1 MKERDTATIGLTRG
15 EAQEVINALSN
26 YEVTVSGR
34 EEEQVLNVREL
45 LKREF
50 DFEES
55 DFEGRGRGSG
65 SATGLVDAV
74 TDIFDADDEHEVQ
87 LSRFEAAEI
96 VTALDD
102 FEEESGSAGSIR
114 DVRSRIE
121 ETFDLPGGAV

>member
-1 MKERDTATIGLTRG
+1 MKENDTATIELTRG
-15 EAQEVINALSN
+15 EAREVINALSN
-26 YEVTVSGR
+26 YEVRVSGR

-55 DFEGRGRGSG
+55 DFEGRSSG
-65 SATGLVDAV
+65 STTGLVDAV
-74 TDIFDADDEHEVQ
+74 TDIFDADDKHEVQ

-102 FEEESGSAGSIR
+102 FEGESESAGLIR

-121 ETFDLPGGAV
+121 KTFDLPGGAA

>member
-1 MKERDTATIGLTRG
+1 MKESDTATVELTRG
-15 EAQEVINALSN
+15 EAREVINALSN
-26 YEVTVSGR
+26 YEVRVSGQ
-34 EEEQVLNVREL
+34 EEEQVLNVKEL

-55 DFEGRGRGSG
+55 DFEGRSPGN
-65 SATGLVDAV
+65 ATGLVDAV

-102 FEEESGSAGSIR
+102 FEEESESVDSVR

-121 ETFDLPGGAV
+121 DTFDLPGGAV